1 MQSFLTILIA
11 GTAAFAAMLMMP
23 AEPDRSGEAYA
34 QYVKQDLPEERMAM
48 SVIVIEPERPLVLA
62 LELGDAFDPGFYVY
76 ADALPSLRD

>member
-34 QYVKQDLPEERMAM
+34 QNVKQDLPEEQLAM
-48 SVIVIEPERPLVLA
+48 SVIVLETEQPLVLA
-62 LELGDAFDPGFYVY
+62 LDIGDAFDPGFYVY
-76 ADALPSLRD
+76 ADALPGLSD